1 MSFYADPKITC
12 MKSRKPP
19 TVSTAQLPLFA
30 SLPPLTAI
38 RSPEFGPTGRNP
50 APALPPDEAPAA
62 LTDDA
67 VLQGLRAAFGER
79 RRALAEEAGRRQL
92 SAAIPSLVIAAR
104 PRDTDTQIAA
114 LRALENIGGEDAA
127 AAVVKLMQS
136 QVVTREALNV
146 GIVVA
151 ENMGCRLGAG
161 GLEPLAEADEPEV
174 RLALCHCLKPGPE
187 AVELLRVLVRD
198 SVREVALLAARTLA
212 LRGLPDGIVPLVE
225 ALRSAPMPEDIDA
238 VACIADESLMVELG
252 KTARANPALAPMI
265 IDALEGMEGPQA
277 GLVAGGL
284 RRDFG

>member
-1 MSFYADPKITC
+1 
-12 MKSRKPP
+12 MKSRKSP

-50 APALPPDEAPAA
+50 APVLPPEEAPAA

-104 PRDTDTQIAA
+104 PRDTDTQITV

-127 AAVVKLMQS
+127 AAVATLMQS
-136 QVVTREALNV
+136 QVLTREALNV
-146 GIVVA
+146 GIVIA
-151 ENMGCRLGAG
+151 DRMGCRLTAG

>member
-1 MSFYADPKITC
+1 

-19 TVSTAQLPLFA
+19 SVSTAQLPLFA

-38 RSPEFGPTGRNP
+38 RSPEFGPTPRSP
-50 APALPPDEAPAA
+50 APALPPEEAPAA

-67 VLQGLRAAFGER
+67 LLQGLRAAFGER

-104 PRDTDTQIAA
+104 PRDADTQIAA

-136 QVVTREALNV
+136 QLLTREALNV
-146 GIVVA
+146 GVLMA
-151 ENMGCRLGAG
+151 AKLGCRLGAG

-187 AVELLRVLVRD
+187 AVDLLRVLLGD
-198 SVREVALLAARTLA
+198 PAREVALFAARSLA

-225 ALRSAPMPEDIDA
+225 ALRGAPMPEDIDA

-265 IDALEGMEGPQA
+265 IEALEGMEVPQA

-284 RRDFG
+284 RRDLGEGSELRVFLR